1 MGIPSPVWLT
11 YHSTESIDELAVC
24 SQLTRTTNYTCR
36 EVVVLRPLGSTTSV
50 ARGPAENLIATESMP
65 LQTLRKQKKRK
76 WAYGCRRARAQ
87 YISAFDWILAFSLF
101 LCMFLHL
108 KTVMA
113 WSLELGVL
121 CKSGHQ
127 SGHPGDSCPKRL
139 LPKPFV
145 ARWLVPLLWVEVCW

>member
-1 MGIPSPVWLT
+1 M
-11 YHSTESIDELAVC
+11 
-24 SQLTRTTNYTCR
+24 
-36 EVVVLRPLGSTTSV
+36 
-50 ARGPAENLIATESMP
+50 IAAESMP

-145 ARWLVPLLWVEVCW
+145 ARCLVPLLCAEVCWGDRFVCSIDVFGCFPVQNQAQQTVERVGSNVS